1 MLITA
6 QSPHPIHKSLDETS
20 ACKLYLFRT
29 PGREEVDLYKKPGRE
44 PGSMRFDVSVLF
56 SLDSLSSAL
65 SFSF

>member
-1 MLITA
+1 M
-6 QSPHPIHKSLDETS
+6 
-20 ACKLYLFRT
+20 T
-29 PGREEVDLYKKPGRE
+29 PGREEVDLYKKPGCE